1 VVVIKMIGIGLAAAI
16 ALDVTV
22 VRLLLVP
29 ATMALLG
36 RANWYLPRWM
46 ERVLPRVDA
55 HGAEISVPEQRT
67 ERHLAGV

>member
-1 VVVIKMIGIGLAAAI
+1 
-16 ALDVTV
+16 
-22 VRLLLVP
+22 
-29 ATMALLG
+29 
-36 RANWYLPRWM
+36 M